1 MVNESIHLHKSCE
14 VFWEL
19 SFEKFEVRDS
29 NNILGKWIDIKEC
42 IPRDCDGIL
51 ISVYERETRLV
62 DAKHVK
68 ILLPHQLS
76 IECIEKWVEQYPK
89 CTKITALPIKF
100 SSEIKVIERRRR

>member
-1 MVNESIHLHKSCE
+1 MKI
-14 VFWEL
+14 
-19 SFEKFEVRDS
+19 EVRDS

-42 IPRDCDGIL
+42 IPRIVMAFL
-51 ISVYERETRLV
+51 ISVYEREIV

-89 CTKITALPIKF
+89 CTKLQLCL
-100 SSEIKVIERRRR
+100 